1 MFIVMFEFVV
11 KDGFE
16 EQFISS
22 WSKTTQGI
30 YLFKGSLGS
39 RLHRD
44 NNGAFI
50 AYAQWPDEETYRK
63 AYDIEMSEE
72 YEQHRKNMRDSLN
85 LESTRTLYEMEVE
98 VDYLHRRGFN
108 V

>member
-11 KDGFE
+11 KEGFE
-16 EQFISS
+16 EQFLAS
-22 WSKTTQGI
+22 WPTTTQGI

-44 NNGAFI
+44 KNGAFI

-63 AYDIEMSEE
+63 ASDIAMSDE
-72 YEQHRKNMRDSLN
+72 YENQRKLMRDSLN
-85 LESTRTLYEMEVE
+85 LEATKIIYEMEVE
-98 VDYLHRRGFN
+98 FDYLQRRVFA

>member
-11 KDGFE
+11 KTGFE
-16 EQFISS
+16 EQFLAS
-22 WSKTTQGI
+22 WPKTTQGI

-44 NNGAFI
+44 SNGAFI
-50 AYAQWPDEETYRK
+50 AYAQWPDEATYRQ
-63 AYDIEMSEE
+63 AASINMSPE
-72 YEQHRKNMRDSLN
+72 YEAQRKLMRDSLN
-85 LESTRTLYEMEVE
+85 LDSTRVLHEMEVAF
-98 VDYLHRRGFN
+98 DYLQRRRFA

>member
-16 EQFISS
+16 EQFLAS
-22 WSKTTQGI
+22 WPKTTQGI

-44 NNGAFI
+44 KDGAFI
-50 AYAQWPDEETYRK
+50 AYAQWPNEETYRK
-63 AYDIEMSEE
+63 ATDIEMSAE
-72 YEQHRKNMRDSLN
+72 YELHRQNMRDSLN
-85 LESTRTLYEMEVE
+85 LESTRTLHEMEVE
-98 VDYLHRRGFN
+98 IDYLHRRGFD